1 MLWAIF
7 ICVYMGPYIVRL
19 KNSPWNYEKNSMKN
33 QSTAESLIDRE
44 STTEIIKIEQN
55 EYHTEQI
62 YFDSETSLSHSSS
75 SLLWGQYLLIG
86 SADDAILICRAK
98 S

>member
-1 MLWAIF
+1 MKLT
-7 ICVYMGPYIVRL
+7 
-19 KNSPWNYEKNSMKN
+19 EK
-33 QSTAESLIDRE
+33 SLIDRE

-62 YFDSETSLSHSSS
+62 YFDSETSLRHSSS

-86 SADDAILICRAK
+86 SADDAILICHAK